1 MTIDKALFGRTAL
14 VTGCNRGI
22 GRAVAEELASQGAN
36 LVAHA
41 RREDPL
47 FLADMNELAVLHGVK
62 VHPIFFDIADTES
75 MKAEVKKILEGGVQ
89 VDVLVNNAGVAHGGL
104 FQMTPISKVREV
116 FDVNFFAQLE
126 MMQLLI
132 RHMIRNQSGSII
144 NVSSIAGI
152 DLHAGNIAYGVSKTA
167 LIAALIHKPKLLLLD
182 EPFVGLDP
190 KASYVLKET
199 FKQMTQS
206 GMSIFF
212 SSHVL
217 EVVEK
222 LTNKI
227 AIIKQ
232 GKIIHNGLTK
242 DVLANQNLETLF
254 LELS

>member
-1 MTIDKALFGRTAL
+1 MLIIKNASKSYDKKKLALKDVSLTIEPGDLYGFVGHNGAGKTTLLKAISGIHQLDKGSITF
-14 VTGCNRGI
+14 
-22 GRAVAEELASQGAN
+22 QGS
-36 LVAHA
+36 
-41 RREDPL
+41 D
-47 FLADMNELAVLHGVK
+47 VLK
-62 VHPIFFDIADTES
+62 QPIEY
-75 MKAEVKKILEGGVQ
+75 KKKIAYVPDHPELYEQLTGRQ
-89 VDVLVNNAGVAHGGL
+89 YLDFISDVFKISIQERQRVIDRFGSS
-104 FQMTPISKVREV
+104 FEMTPFLKNPISTYSHGMK
-116 FDVNFFAQLE
+116 Q
-126 MMQLLI
+126 
-132 RHMIRNQSGSII
+132 
-144 NVSSIAGI
+144 
-152 DLHAGNIAYGVSKTA
+152 KTA
-167 LIAALIHKPKLLLLD
+167 LIAALIHHPSLLILD

-199 FKQMTQS
+199 FKEMTKD

-232 GKIIHNGLTK
+232 GVLIHNGLTK